1 MDESQAWLLLWKL
14 SDTPES
20 CISASLDLQSGC
32 WLWWPGVTRECPHTV
47 RWPPGPGDQATV
59 RRPPPA
65 PSGRQNCHGVNEW
78 NTFSLYRPDHLLNF
92 YQSRYLHYTTTHLLS
107 TSFHFSLALTQN
119 QKHSRSFS
127 WDSLKALFIDQRKV
141 QSLEMVDPKDPKKQ
155 LQSSNGW
162 YKRNAKI
169 DGKSYIPFLT

>member
-1 MDESQAWLLLWKL
+1 MCNYSPHYCSEN
-14 SDTPES
+14 TPES
-20 CISASLDLQSGC
+20 CASLDLQSGS
-32 WLWWPGVTRECPHTV
+32 WLWWPGVTRECPHSPQ
-47 RWPPGPGDQATV
+47 WPPGPGDQATV

-119 QKHSRSFS
+119 QKHFKVFHETPPQNSNTSELQQIQGLLGILQTPIHSNMGRVRE
-127 WDSLKALFIDQRKV
+127 FIFICV
-141 QSLEMVDPKDPKKQ
+141 SEWFE
-155 LQSSNGW
+155 N
-162 YKRNAKI
+162 
-169 DGKSYIPFLT
+169 T

>member
-1 MDESQAWLLLWKL
+1 MCNYSPHYRSE
-14 SDTPES
+14 DTPES
-20 CISASLDLQSGC
+20 CISRSPV
-32 WLWWPGVTRECPHTV
+32 WLLTLMTRGDKRVSTYSPQ
-47 RWPPGPGDQATV
+47 WPPGPGDQATV

-127 WDSLKALFIDQRKV
+127 WDTATEFQHVRTTT
-141 QSLEMVDPKDPKKQ
+141 DPGVAGNPPN
-155 LQSSNGW
+155 SN
-162 YKRNAKI
+162 
-169 DGKSYIPFLT
+169 T